1 MSWSV
6 FYFSYNTAVCRLLWF
21 IYLCLMN
28 VFETTKPSV
37 LNPVLKVTAFQT
49 AGTGDSVQLFQI
61 PVHVSFYLKKKV
73 KYHINI
79 YYRNDNMLYLP
90 VTCPVASSTSSGVLL
105 SVFKKMPNVLVVLC
119 STLRAHWD
127 CSQVIQLSSLTDST
141 LTWTCR
147 TSSGERSL
155 PSILCII
162 S

>member
-1 MSWSV
+1 MIHLSTFNERLWNHKALCSEPCPE
-6 FYFSYNTAVCRLLWF
+6 SYSFPNRWNWRLR
-21 IYLCLMN
+21 
-28 VFETTKPSV
+28 S
-37 LNPVLKVTAFQT
+37 AFPNSCT
-49 AGTGDSVQLFQI
+49 CIFLSK
-61 PVHVSFYLKKKV
+61 KKKV